1 MTPIFPELPR
11 PLGVYTLT
19 RLLELRSNTAL
30 YEARQTHVD
39 RAVVLEV
46 LAPGVPHAE
55 EVAFLAQAR
64 QRVASDG
71 LPHVTNVLESLRAEG
86 LWFLT
91 QELPKGR
98 SLADIAAAGDELSVS
113 LICGV
118 VAAAAEMYGRC
129 QEAGLSAMPL
139 AASSIFVEDNGQVH
153 FLTPLVEGKPSHKV
167 KQMKT
172 LAASLWEV
180 CPRGN
185 ALGIGRTVNLI
196 QWLNEGREGQFLTW
210 EATRETA
217 VAIQKL
223 IEEATRKAA
232 GIPLAERFKNWLNGN
247 PRVRKIHAFLSR
259 WGKQTALAIVSV
271 VIISATGTMFGMA
284 APRVVPAESQQGIL
298 CQHDDAHIFIS
309 RYPVSVQQYHDFLQ
323 ALNNMQEDEL
333 QAHMQ
338 DFPNEVRN
346 FRPMNWDEQWER
358 GDVETPVMGV
368 SYWGALLYTRVMG
381 GSLPT
386 AQQVQAILSQ
396 GADVAG
402 YEWTSNEEEN
412 PLPGLYS
419 GKTYLLCD
427 STGTLHPINDRNWV
441 HEDCTFRIMTPDE
454 R

>member
-139 AASSIFVEDNGQVH
+139 APSSIFVEDNGQVH

-172 LAASLWEV
+172 LAASLWAV
-180 CPRGN
+180 CPQGK

-210 EATRETA
+210 AEARETA

-232 GIPLAERFKNWLNGN
+232 GIPLAERLQNWLHAN
-247 PRVRKIHAFLSR
+247 PRIRKIHAFFSR
-259 WGKQTALAIVSV
+259 WGKQTAIALVSV

-284 APRVVPAESQQGIL
+284 APRIVAAGNQQGIL
-298 CQHDDAHIFIS
+298 CHHDDAYVFIN

-323 ALNNMQEDEL
+323 KLDDMQEDEL
-333 QAHMQ
+333 QEHMQ
-338 DFPNEVRN
+338 GIPSEAQN
-346 FRPMNWDEQWER
+346 FRPINWDGQWER
-358 GDVETPVMGV
+358 GDVEAPVMGV

-396 GADVAG
+396 GVDVVG

-427 STGTLHPINDRNWV
+427 SAGSLHPINDRNWV
-441 HEDCTFRIMTPDE
+441 HENCTFRIMTPDE